1 MISHKLCV
9 ICYEFHKKHVFLN
22 NINQN
27 LSCFMRW
34 MTSKLFKAWLK
45 VFESYSLNANIVTQ
59 KWHIRHKVT
68 LLKSKVLANL
78 EDRLQQGHLALR
90 HWQRLEPWVGIVN
103 FNNQF
108 RLVKIPRLTVTFQ
121 AGSQRTVRYNQ
132 KEKLCLRWVSTFEAV
147 NRRHKRRNWDPS
159 AKRSP
164 NDQTDCGGYLR
175 SRSFKVISG
184 HTIPDPRMAKHKQMK
199 AMIIQIIWER
209 SRKRFS

>member
-1 MISHKLCV
+1 M
-9 ICYEFHKKHVFLN
+9 
-22 NINQN
+22 
-27 LSCFMRW
+27 
-34 MTSKLFKAWLK
+34 
-45 VFESYSLNANIVTQ
+45 
-59 KWHIRHKVT
+59 T

-108 RLVKIPRLTVTFQ
+108 RSVNIPRLTVMFQ
-121 AGSQRTVRYNQ
+121 AGSQRTVRYKQ
-132 KEKLCLRWVSTFEAV
+132 KGKLCLRWVSTFEAV

-184 HTIPDPRMAKHKQMK
+184 HTIPD
-199 AMIIQIIWER
+199 R
-209 SRKRFS
+209 SPTSDAQTK

>member
-1 MISHKLCV
+1 MQISLRR
-9 ICYEFHKKHVFLN
+9 N
-22 NINQN
+22 NT
-27 LSCFMRW
+27 F
-34 MTSKLFKAWLK
+34 
-45 VFESYSLNANIVTQ
+45 
-59 KWHIRHKVT
+59 VT

-108 RLVKIPRLTVTFQ
+108 RLVNIPSLTVTFQ
-121 AGSQRTVRYNQ
+121 AISQQSKGR
-132 KEKLCLRWVSTFEAV
+132 KLCLRWVSTFEAV

-184 HTIPDPRMAKHKQMK
+184 HTIPDPRVATRKQMK
-199 AMIIQIIWER
+199 TMIIQII
-209 SRKRFS
+209 